1 MDSKLATDIQSQT
14 SKKDFNDLPQIKTG
28 MQVEVHQRI
37 TEGDKSRVQVFKG
50 LVIRTGGKTAG
61 DKTFTVRRTTGGV
74 GIEKIFPL
82 ACPTIEKID
91 IIRQYKVRRKNLYY
105 IRDLSG
111 KAARLKEKATSK

>member
-61 DKTFTVRRTTGGV
+61 EKTIVITLVMPV
-74 GIEKIFPL
+74 
-82 ACPTIEKID
+82 
-91 IIRQYKVRRKNLYY
+91 
-105 IRDLSG
+105 
-111 KAARLKEKATSK
+111 